1 MFAKYNDFVSKA
13 RVSARGV
20 RRIGLTS
27 LNPMV
32 CLNSQSESDP
42 KMKKAIRSEKNV
54 HKIRS
59 DPMLKFIIRS
69 DPNLSYVLYT
79 ACVNYSVYERIFS

>member
-1 MFAKYNDFVSKA
+1 MLESFILFYFQIFEDLRLHLQYLVLHNYNVYI
-13 RVSARGV
+13 RGV

-42 KMKKAIRSEKNV
+42 KMKKAIRS
-54 HKIRS
+54 
-59 DPMLKFIIRS
+59 DPKKCL
-69 DPNLSYVLYT
+69 
-79 ACVNYSVYERIFS
+79 